1 MSKKLE
7 LQPLGVLIIQLIAEE
22 KTNRV
27 IAKELN
33 YSQRMVE
40 YYIKKITEKLNV
52 QTRVGIIYK
61 ACQLKII
68 K

>member
-7 LQPLGVLIIQLIAEE
+7 LQPLEVLIIQLIAEE

-52 QTRVGIIYK
+52 QTRFGIIYK